1 MPKKIL
7 YSEPESYFPKD
18 IRDKYFPK
26 EIKDKDIKE
35 EKTEKP
41 KASAKKKAKTPA
53 KQK

>member
-7 YSEPESYFPKD
+7 YSEPESYFPKE
-18 IRDKYFPK
+18 IRDKCF
-26 EIKDKDIKE
+26 KE

-41 KASAKKKAKTPA
+41 NPAAKKKAETPA